1 MDHVIS
7 SIGAPPARAEEISAP
22 PQQPTES
29 EIQGVDVLSI
39 EAAVKELWKAG
50 IYAESAM
57 GCTGPVV
64 KVPGGLLERSREVL
78 SKTSYL

>member
-1 MDHVIS
+1 MRS
-7 SIGAPPARAEEISAP
+7 FPPSLPRP
-22 PQQPTES
+22 RVRKKCQHLPQQPTDS
-29 EIQGVDVLSI
+29 EIQGIDVLSI

-64 KVPGGLLERSREVL
+64 KVPGSLVERSKEVL
-78 SKTSYL
+78 QKSSYL